1 MPLVI
6 FDLDN
11 TLVDREV
18 PLRRWAAQFVA
29 ERALE
34 QDEVQWLVSA
44 DGDGFVPRPRFL
56 SAVRERYGLDEPL
69 DVLLDSFREQIVAL
83 VELDPQVPLVLD
95 RLRREGW
102 RVAIATNGSTAQQ
115 SAKIR
120 RTGLDSHIDALAISE
135 EVGVAKPDP
144 QIFQVAAQRCGA
156 RLEDGGWM
164 VGDCPVRDV
173 AGGRS
178 VGLRTIWMRRG
189 RTWDPTAEAPDAIVD
204 EVAGAVAT
212 LAASAPMA

>member
-1 MPLVI
+1 VPLVI

-11 TLVDREV
+11 TLIDREV

-29 ERALE
+29 EYAFE
-34 QDEVQWLVSA
+34 PDEAQWLVSA

-69 DVLLDSFREQIVAL
+69 DALLDSFRDQIVAL
-83 VELDPQVPLVLD
+83 IDLDPQVPLALD
-95 RLRREGW
+95 RLRRGGW
-102 RVAIATNGSTAQQ
+102 QVAIATNGSTAHQ

-120 RTGLDSHIDALAISE
+120 RTGLNAHIDALAISE

-144 QIFQVAAQRCGA
+144 RIFQVAAQRCGT

-173 AGGRS
+173 AGGQN

-189 RTWDPTAEAPDAIVD
+189 RTWDPATQAPDAMAND
-204 EVAGAVAT
+204 VAGAVAVLT
-212 LAASAPMA
+212 SSAPMV

>member
-1 MPLVI
+1 VPLVI

-11 TLVDREV
+11 TLIDREV
-18 PLRRWAAQFVA
+18 PLWRWAAQFVA
-29 ERALE
+29 EYALE
-34 QDEVQWLVSA
+34 PGEVQWLVSA

-69 DVLLDSFREQIVAL
+69 DVLLDSFRDQIVAL
-83 VELDPQVPLVLD
+83 VDLDPQVPLVLD

-115 SAKIR
+115 SAKIQ

-135 EVGVAKPDP
+135 EVGFAKPDP
-144 QIFQVAAQRCGA
+144 RMFQVAAQRCGT

-164 VGDCPVRDV
+164 VGDCPARDV
-173 AGGRS
+173 AGGQN

-189 RTWDPTAEAPDAIVD
+189 RTWDPDARAPDAIVD
-204 EVAGAVAT
+204 EVAGAVAVLT
-212 LAASAPMA
+212 SSAPIA

>member
-1 MPLVI
+1 MVI

-11 TLVDREV
+11 TLLDREV
-18 PLRRWAAQFVA
+18 PFRRWATQFVA
-29 ERALE
+29 EHGLAPG
-34 QDEVQWLVSA
+34 EVQWLVNA

-56 SAVRERYGLDEPL
+56 TAVRERYGLDEPL
-69 DVLLDSFREQIVAL
+69 DVLVTSFREQIVAL
-83 VELDPQVPLVLD
+83 VELDPQVPLALD

-102 RVAIATNGSTAQQ
+102 RVAIATNGNTAQQ

-120 RTGLDSHIDALAISE
+120 RTGLESHIDALAISE

-144 QIFQVAAQRCGA
+144 RMFQVAAQRCEA

-173 AGGRS
+173 AGGRD

-189 RTWDPTAEAPDAIVD
+189 RTWDSIIHAPDAIVD
-204 EVAGAVAT
+204 DVTAAVAALT
-212 LAASAPMA
+212 IQGC